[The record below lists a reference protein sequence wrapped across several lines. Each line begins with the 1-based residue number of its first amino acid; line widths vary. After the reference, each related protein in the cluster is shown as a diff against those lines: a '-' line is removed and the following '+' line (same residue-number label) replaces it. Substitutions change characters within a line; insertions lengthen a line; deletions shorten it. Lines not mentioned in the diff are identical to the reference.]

1 MIDRRTLLLGMTA
14 GLAGCHGAQPA
25 SGKPG
30 DSAEPGEPHLAAGA
44 AAARLLAAART
55 QLGVTHRYDSAYTTL
70 AFPNGDVPREKGVCT
85 DVVIR
90 AYRDAFGID
99 LQTLVNADMRKAFAA
114 YPRKWGLTRPD
125 PSIDHRRVPN
135 LAAFLSRAGARLPVP
150 ADGKGW
156 QPGDIF
162 TSAPANGT
170 GGTATHIG
178 LVSDLPGAHAP
189 MILHN
194 IGQGARE
201 EDALLDW
208 PITGRFRWKV

>member
-55 QLGVTHRYDSAYTTL
+55 QLGVTRRYDSAYTTL

-99 LQTLVNADMRKAFAA
+99 
-114 YPRKWGLTRPD
+114 
-125 PSIDHRRVPN
+125 
-135 LAAFLSRAGARLPVP
+135 AGPL
-150 ADGKGW
+150 
-156 QPGDIF
+156 
-162 TSAPANGT
+162 
-170 GGTATHIG
+170 GG
-178 LVSDLPGAHAP
+178 
-189 MILHN
+189 
-194 IGQGARE
+194 E
-201 EDALLDW
+201 
-208 PITGRFRWKV
+208 F

>member
-1 MIDRRTLLLGMTA
+1 MTA
-14 GLAGCHGAQPA
+14 GLAGCHGATQA

-30 DSAEPGEPHLAAGA
+30 RPHLPASERAQKLI
-44 AAARLLAAART
+44 AAARG
-55 QLGVTHRYDSAYTTL
+55 QVGVTRHYDSAYTKL
-70 AFPNGDVPREKGVCT
+70 AFPDGDVPREKGVCT

-99 LQTLVNADMRKAFAA
+99 LQALVNADMRRAFAA

-135 LAAFLSRAGARLPVP
+135 LARFLARAGAQLTIPP
-150 ADGKGW
+150 DGKGW

-162 TSAPANGT
+162 ISLVSGT
-170 GGTATHIG
+170 GTHIG
-178 LVSDLPGAHAP
+178 LVSDLPGARAP

-194 IGQGARE
+194 IGAGARE